1 MSFVTRHL
9 LPTILVGVAV
19 VLMVGFFAFARPQ
32 YHPPNQGDQGEQI
45 KLPPELPAAD
55 ASGAAGWVW
64 PVGVPGF
71 EPGQML
77 GRHHD
82 FNISGV
88 QPIEVAA
95 AQLAAARQLLDAD
108 GVRVLVSSRA
118 ARNGLLAIL
127 AAPVLDGH
135 PARTCVAALLQGDA
149 PVRWR
154 CPNWTRSS
162 LDLDHARVIVA
173 ATVYVWPNGMH
184 PLYLVGVARGD
195 VHRVVLELPGV
206 PSREI
211 YTRGNSW
218 GQFESAVT
226 PKHDGG
232 KLLVYDKHG
241 LVETVPIRI
250 KPGTQQVLR

>member
-1 MSFVTRHL
+1 MSFVARHL
-9 LPTILVGVAV
+9 LPTVLVGVAV
-19 VLMVGFFAFARPQ
+19 MLTGGFFAFARPQ
-32 YHPPNQGDQGEQI
+32 YHPPNLGETI
-45 KLPPELPAAD
+45 KVPPELPAAD
-55 ASGAAGWVW
+55 ATGAAGWVW

-95 AQLAAARQLLDAD
+95 AQLAAARAGLDAN

-118 ARNGLLAIL
+118 GRNGVLAIL
-127 AAPVLDGH
+127 AAPALNEE

-149 PVRWR
+149 GVRWR

-162 LDLDHARVIVA
+162 LDLDHARVLVA
-173 ATVYVWPNGMH
+173 AAVFASPNGMH
-184 PLYLVGVARGD
+184 ALYLVGVARGD
-195 VHRVVLELPGV
+195 VQRVSLQVPGN
-206 PSREI
+206 PSQEI

-241 LVETVPIRI
+241 LVETVPLRI
-250 KPGTQQVLR
+250 KPGTQRVLR

>member
-1 MSFVTRHL
+1 VGGVTFVARHL
-9 LPTILVGVAV
+9 LPTVVIGVAV

-32 YHPPNQGDQGEQI
+32 YHPPNQGEQI
-45 KLPPELPAAD
+45 KVPPELPAAD
-55 ASGAAGWVW
+55 AAGAAGWVW
-64 PVGVPGF
+64 PKGVPGW

-95 AQLAAARQLLDAD
+95 AQLAAARAGLDAN

-118 ARNGLLAIL
+118 GKNGVLAIL
-127 AAPVLDGH
+127 AAPVRDDSL
-135 PARTCVAALLQGDA
+135 ARTCVAALLQGEA

-162 LDLDHARVIVA
+162 SDLDHARVLVA
-173 ATVYVWPNGMH
+173 ATVYAWPNGMH

-195 VHRVVLELPGV
+195 VRRVVLELPGG
-206 PSREI
+206 PSQEI

-241 LVETVPIRI
+241 LVETISLRI
-250 KPGTQQVLR
+250 KPGTQRVLR

>member
-1 MSFVTRHL
+1 VSFAARHL
-9 LPTILVGVAV
+9 LPTVVIGVAV
-19 VLMVGFFAFARPQ
+19 TLMVGFFAFARPQ
-32 YHPPNQGDQGEQI
+32 YNPANQGEEI

-55 ASGAAGWVW
+55 ATGAAGWAW

-82 FNISGV
+82 VNVSGV
-88 QPIEVAA
+88 QPIELAA
-95 AQLAAARQLLDAD
+95 AQLAAARAMLDAN
-108 GVRVLVSSRA
+108 GVRVLASSRSG
-118 ARNGLLAIL
+118 RNGVLAIL
-127 AAPVLDGH
+127 AAPVLNEE

-162 LDLDHARVIVA
+162 LDLDHARVLVA
-173 ATVYVWPNGMH
+173 AAVYAWPNGMH
-184 PLYLVGVARGD
+184 PLHLVGVARGD
-195 VHRVVLELPGV
+195 VQRVVLELPGS

-211 YTRGNSW
+211 YTRGSSW

-241 LVETVPIRI
+241 LAETVPLRI